1 VLSVGTPEPRKNL
14 LGTIEIFERVARD
27 VPEAS
32 LMLVGGDGWG
42 ADAISARIAASPRRI
57 IRTGRVDFEDLIRLY
72 ASADCFL
79 FPSLL
84 EGFGFPPLEAMASGT
99 PVVCSD
105 RPSLPEV
112 VGDAALTA
120 PPDDIET
127 LVRCVTQVLGD
138 SSVAATLR
146 ERGLAQSASFSW
158 ARTAD
163 QTVAA
168 YRRAL
173 AK

>member
-14 LGTIEIFERVARD
+14 LGTIEIFERVARE
-27 VPEAS
+27 VPEAT
-32 LMLVGGDGWG
+32 LMMVGGDGWG
-42 ADAISARIAASPRRI
+42 SDPIGERIARSTARFLQ
-57 IRTGRVDFEDLIRLY
+57 TGRVDFDDLTRLY

-99 PVVCSD
+99 PVVCST

-120 PPDDIET
+120 EPDD
-127 LVRCVTQVLGD
+127 LDALAAAVLDVLGD
-138 SSVAATLR
+138 AALAETQRAL
-146 ERGLAQSASFSW
+146 GLAESARFDW
-158 ARTAD
+158 GTTAE
-163 QTVAA
+163 QTIAA
-168 YRRAL
+168 YRQVL
-173 AK
+173 A